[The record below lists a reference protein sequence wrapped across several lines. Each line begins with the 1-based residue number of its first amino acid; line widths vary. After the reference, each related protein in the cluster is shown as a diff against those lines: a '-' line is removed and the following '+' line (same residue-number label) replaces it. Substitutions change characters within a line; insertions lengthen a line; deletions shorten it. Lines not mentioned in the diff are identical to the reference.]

1 MEANGWRFDFT
12 HDGSDRNDNTYKQVG
27 LQCGPQAKWY
37 GWSEHSS
44 VGTLSAILKGSGE
57 VTIDFGNCWQEGN
70 VKLYLDSALISTA
83 PSETKS
89 ITKSVSFTH
98 GSVLKIK
105 DEDGNA
111 VISLN
116 SITFNCKGMSKAD
129 RYLLRRN
136 IA

>member
-1 MEANGWRFDFT
+1 MEANGWRFDLT
-12 HDGSDRNDNTYKQVG
+12 HDGSNWNDHTYKQVG
-27 LQCGPQAKWY
+27 LKCGPEANWY

-70 VKLYLDSALISTA
+70 VKLYLDSALIFTA

-89 ITKSVSFTH
+89 IIKSFSFTH
-98 GSVLKIK
+98 GSMLKIK

-116 SITFNCKGMSKAD
+116 SITFNCKGMSAG

-136 IA
+136 TA